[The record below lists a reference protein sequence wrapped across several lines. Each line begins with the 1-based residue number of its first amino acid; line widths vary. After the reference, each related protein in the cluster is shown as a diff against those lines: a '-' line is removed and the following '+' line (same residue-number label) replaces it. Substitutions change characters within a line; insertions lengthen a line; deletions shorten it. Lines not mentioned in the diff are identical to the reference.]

1 MPKIGPIQAKKL
13 EIGEEEV
20 KQKGLSGPGA
30 PQHECVR
37 AVAVVEIEKVRR
49 VMIGLE
55 DRQVFADL
63 RFFGVVDE
71 YVLETGGRIG
81 LLM

>member
-1 MPKIGPIQAKKL
+1 MNELTFLALENELGLMCKIGPIQAKKL

-20 KQKGLSGPGA
+20 KQKGLSGLGA

-37 AVAVVEIEKVRR
+37 GVAVVEIEKVRR

-55 DRQVFADL
+55 DR
-63 RFFGVVDE
+63 
-71 YVLETGGRIG
+71 
-81 LLM
+81 